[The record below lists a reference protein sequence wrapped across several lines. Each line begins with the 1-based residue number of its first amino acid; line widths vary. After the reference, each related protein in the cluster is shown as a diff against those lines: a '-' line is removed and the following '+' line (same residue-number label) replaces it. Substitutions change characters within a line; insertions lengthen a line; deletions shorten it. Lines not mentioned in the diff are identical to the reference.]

1 MGLYYAWRTARESRR
16 ASQIAVYDKR
26 KAVYKVVRD
35 ALEYCS
41 SEGSTPFTLAHSD
54 EVFDK
59 QKKAEAKE
67 KYHRFISVISESRF
81 LFGKGMMRA
90 LSELDEK
97 MILHSEKDSTGK
109 KP

>member
-1 MGLYYAWRTARESRR
+1 MIETLFQDVLSWYYNVITFIPVVMGLYYAWRTARESRR

-41 SEGSTPFTLAHSD
+41 SEGSTPFTIAHSD

-59 QKKAEAKE
+59 QKKSGSQRE
-67 KYHRFISVISESRF
+67 IS
-81 LFGKGMMRA
+81 
-90 LSELDEK
+90 
-97 MILHSEKDSTGK
+97 
-109 KP
+109 